1 MKRNQIALVLVGSLL
16 LPLSSAYARGFDGP
30 HDGPGF
36 GGPRPQFYDVM
47 PPGYKTVVAAGGT
60 YFVIANLW

>member
-30 HDGPGF
+30 HDGRGF

-47 PPGYKTVVAAGGT
+47 PPGYRTR
-60 YFVIANLW
+60 ANA